1 LLVDE
6 KWLVR
11 MKNKWTI
18 GITSTLLAA
27 GIVAYFLMQKNA
39 AQKKLDTVAD
49 AGYETA
55 YDVLYPLKTGRQR
68 RM

>member
-1 LLVDE
+1 
-6 KWLVR
+6 

-27 GIVAYFLMQKNA
+27 GIVAYFLIQKNA

-55 YDVLYPLKTGRQR
+55 YDVLYPLKNARQR
-68 RM
+68 RL

>member
-1 LLVDE
+1 
-6 KWLVR
+6 

-27 GIVAYFLMQKNA
+27 GIVAYFLIQKNA
-39 AQKKLDTVAD
+39 TQKKLDTVAD

-55 YDVLYPLKTGRQR
+55 YDVLYPLKPGRQR

>member
-1 LLVDE
+1 
-6 KWLVR
+6 

-27 GIVAYFLMQKNA
+27 GIVAYFLIQKNA
-39 AQKKLDTVAD
+39 TQKKLDTVAD

-55 YDVLYPLKTGRQR
+55 KETAAQHGLNLESRL
-68 RM
+68 